1 MSNNTETLIVSRDVY
16 YRYLNDMTYLRTMLN
31 YIAMYMEVSP
41 PGCIRKELPNIVSF
55 FNDKAEKMTEHW
67 DMNECYTAML
77 HDGSHMSNLIHEAES
92 AGAPL
97 PDWIKE
103 HIHLVTGDTN

>member
-1 MSNNTETLIVSRDVY
+1 MSNNTETFIVSRDVY

-41 PGCIRKELPNIVSF
+41 PGCIRRELPNIVSF

-77 HDGSHMSNLIHEAES
+77 YDGSHMSNLIHEAES

-97 PDWIKE
+97 PDWINT
-103 HIHLVTGDTN
+103 IFL